1 MNISVVTHIIT
12 LVVGAGIGA
21 LACSKYFKS
30 KYEVLADEEIASV
43 KAKLQNMNSENG
55 RIRRVYQTMD
65 NRPDPADI
73 ARRAEK
79 FSRSYDV
86 DTETIAK
93 IAAAAQEPKEDEDI
107 TQDLSDDQNDE
118 DAVEETHL
126 EPRKDPY
133 FITEDEYY
141 KDNAFDK
148 EVLVYYEDDEVLSD
162 SREEMIDDVY
172 HTVGDAIEEFERS
185 GEEFLY
191 VRNERLGMD
200 FEIQRVEG
208 SYQEAVYGY
217 VPPSG
222 RNTKKARER
231 AKNE

>member
-1 MNISVVTHIIT
+1 MNTTVITHIIT
-12 LVVGAGIGA
+12 LIAGAGIGA

-30 KYEVLADEEIASV
+30 KYEALADEEIASV
-43 KAKLQNMNSENG
+43 KAKLQNMSSENSG
-55 RIRRVYQTMD
+55 IRRVYQTMD

-73 ARRAEK
+73 ARRAEE
-79 FSRSYDV
+79 FGRSYNI
-86 DTETIAK
+86 DTETVVESVTKAV
-93 IAAAAQEPKEDEDI
+93 AATLALQEDED
-107 TQDLSDDQNDE
+107 SNDE

-141 KDNAFDK
+141 KDNTFDK

-162 SREEMIDDVY
+162 SKEEMIDDVH

>member
-21 LACSKYFKS
+21 LVCSKYFKS
-30 KYEVLADEEIASV
+30 KYELLADEEIASV

-73 ARRAEK
+73 ARRAEE
-79 FSRSYDV
+79 FSRSYDI
-86 DTETIAK
+86 DAETVVESVTKAV
-93 IAAAAQEPKEDEDI
+93 AATLAPQEQEDEDS
-107 TQDLSDDQNDE
+107 TDE

-162 SREEMIDDVY
+162 SREEMIDNVH

-217 VPPSG
+217 VSPSG

-231 AKNE
+231 AKNG

>member
-1 MNISVVTHIIT
+1 MNISVVTHIVA
-12 LVVGAGIGA
+12 LVAGAGIGA

-30 KYEVLADEEIASV
+30 KYEALADEEIESV

-55 RIRRVYQTMD
+55 GIRRVYRTMD

-73 ARRAEK
+73 ARRTIINHEEHDYGENK
-79 FSRSYDV
+79 DSEDNLDV
-86 DTETIAK
+86 S
-93 IAAAAQEPKEDEDI
+93 EPSEDD
-107 TQDLSDDQNDE
+107 SNDQNDE
-118 DAVEETHL
+118 DVVEETHL

-141 KDNAFDK
+141 KDNSFDK

-162 SREEMIDDVY
+162 SREEMIDDVH

-191 VRNERLGMD
+191 IRNERLGMD

>member
-1 MNISVVTHIIT
+1 MNTTVITHLIA
-12 LVVGAGIGA
+12 LVAGAGIGA

-30 KYEVLADEEIASV
+30 KYEALADEEIESV
-43 KAKLQNMNSENG
+43 RAKLQNMNSENG
-55 RIRRVYQTMD
+55 GIRRIYQTMD

-73 ARRAEK
+73 ARRAEE

-86 DTETIAK
+86 DAETVVESVTKAV
-93 IAAAAQEPKEDEDI
+93 AATLASQEDKD
-107 TQDLSDDQNDE
+107 SNDE
-118 DAVEETHL
+118 DVVEETHL

-162 SREEMIDDVY
+162 SREEMIDDVH